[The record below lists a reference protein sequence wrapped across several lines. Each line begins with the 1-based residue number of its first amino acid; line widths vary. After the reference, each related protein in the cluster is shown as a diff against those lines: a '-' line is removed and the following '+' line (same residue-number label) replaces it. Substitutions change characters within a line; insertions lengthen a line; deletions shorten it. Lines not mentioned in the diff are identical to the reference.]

1 MLPVPLPVFFFDNT
15 QIRIRH
21 HPHILKGAVGPLDV
35 TDGKAHAITLESRSY
50 FSLLIPA
57 TMCNAMPRNQLIHFL
72 SDLDTLVFLLLGLA
86 FGSLYVEFLVPAV
99 IARDV
104 CLLLRWG

>member
-1 MLPVPLPVFFFDNT
+1 MFFFDNT

-21 HPHILKGAVGPLDV
+21 HPHILKGAVVALDV
-35 TDGKAHAITLESRSY
+35 TAGKAHAITLESRSY

-57 TMCNAMPRNQLIHFL
+57 TMWNAMPRNQLIHFL
-72 SDLDTLVFLLLGLA
+72 SDLDTFVFFA

-99 IARDV
+99 ISRDV